1 MFSNR
6 DTHCHR
12 HRVQPFA
19 GLCAVLIS
27 CLMPMV
33 DSHADDADTIYLREV
48 KPLLKA
54 RCYACHGSLKQEA
67 GLRLDTAAL
76 LLKGSSNGS
85 IVNRDAIDQSSL
97 LKRIHSSIDDG
108 RMPPEGEPLTAEQT
122 GSIQRWLESGAKTP
136 ENEAPEADPLE
147 HWSFRPLERPLIPF
161 VLAPSAHPI
170 DQFLAREHAKH
181 GLTPV
186 GPASREVL
194 LRRAWLDLLGV
205 PPDPETLRAF
215 LADDSPNAWEKTID
229 RLLSDPRYGERW
241 GRHWMDVWRYA
252 DWYGR
257 RAVPD
262 VWNSAPQIWRWRDW
276 IVRSLNED
284 KGYDRMIREMLAA
297 DEICP
302 DDDSAAVATGY
313 LVRNWYALNP
323 NDWMRN
329 TVEHTGK
336 AFLGLTFNCAHCHD
350 HKYDPIAQEDYFR
363 LRAFFEPMNIRQD
376 QWPGEADPGPFQEYE
391 YVVLRK
397 IQRLGMVRIIDQK
410 PEAPTWFYTG
420 GDERNR
426 VKDRGSVA
434 PGVPSFLS
442 ASFVNPQPVTMPA
455 SFRFPGL
462 RPELLK
468 AERTRLE
475 AAIVSAE
482 EQAQKLATES
492 SVDSQ
497 ATQAA
502 LAEAEAG
509 FSNAIAAARA
519 EKREGALEGQQ
530 SLLLDASTGRR
541 MIHRT
546 LPELKDLTDQTKVEF
561 LVQIQQDA
569 HFNFQLARDL
579 AKGGTATFVG
589 FEKGRILSYRPGGFE
604 ELQVGTFDLAQGV
617 RRFKVQMVLDLAK
630 DICRLTVFDVERE
643 QKIVDGAEIALNGWK
658 PVGDAN
664 QGILMDARTGTV
676 AVVDALSILPQ
687 ESSEASSATPQSGLY
702 QCRFEAPEF
711 SDGEDAV
718 GVSGWV
724 RSSYSIEP
732 ATSVASTVALN
743 DSLRAAAQTV
753 RKARSL
759 ASLPQWKQQASS
771 QMVAAAKA
779 DLSSWEARL
788 RADQMKAGLPI
799 EHNVQASIAQTSEEL
814 ARIASRLERDAAVMK
829 GEVSELMA
837 RIRLATAENLPESDE
852 KRAKELE
859 AATKE
864 LAASRTQ
871 LATARA
877 AQTDAASE
885 MKYTPLGPESISTST
900 GRRKALAEWMTS
912 KENPLT
918 ARVAV
923 NHIWMRHF
931 HQPIVTSV
939 FDFGRNGAPPS
950 HPELLNWLA
959 CELRDHG
966 WSMKHLH
973 RLILTSDAWKRS
985 SAFAADDPCAAMDPD
1000 NRWLWRMNTGRMEA
1014 EVVRD
1019 SVLAVSGK
1027 LDLTQ
1032 GGQELENSEALT
1044 TFRRSLYYS
1053 CQPEGD
1059 GRSQFGALF
1068 DAADAL
1074 ECYRRSQSIIPQQ
1087 ALALTNSDFVHQRSA
1102 DIVAA
1107 WTSANA
1113 AKHSDREVTIADS
1126 VFIENMFERI
1136 LNRRPAESEMARCLR
1151 FLDDQQNASEAAG
1164 QSAGGSAGE
1173 PDQLLARQRARESL
1187 VRVLLNHNDFIAIR

>member
-1 MFSNR
+1 MFSDR
-6 DTHCHR
+6 PHQR
-12 HRVQPFA
+12 QRFRVSSLLWLHA
-19 GLCAVLIS
+19 VCLSWILCLVNAQ
-27 CLMPMV
+27 
-33 DSHADDADTIYLREV
+33 ADEADAIYLREI
-48 KPLLKA
+48 KPVLKA

-67 GLRLDTAAL
+67 GLRLDTAEL

-85 IVNRDAIDQSSL
+85 IVNHDAADQSLL
-97 LKRIHSSIDDG
+97 LKRVNAPVDEG
-108 RMPPEGEPLTAEQT
+108 RMPPEGEPLTDDQIR
-122 GSIQRWLESGAKTP
+122 SLQRWVESGTKTP
-136 ENEAPEADPLE
+136 QNESPEADPRE

-170 DQFLAREHAKH
+170 DQFLASEHVKQ

-186 GPASREVL
+186 GSASREVL
-194 LRRAWLDLLGV
+194 VRRAWLDLLGV
-205 PPDPETLRAF
+205 PPDPAALREF
-215 LADDSPNAWEKTID
+215 LADDSPDAWERTIES
-229 RLLSDPRYGERW
+229 LLNDPRYGERW

-284 KGYDRMIREMLAA
+284 KGYDRMIHEMLAA

-442 ASFVNPQPVTMPA
+442 SSFTNPQPVTMPA
-455 SFRFPGL
+455 GFRFPGL

-468 AERTRLE
+468 AERKRLD
-475 AAIVSAE
+475 AAIVSAN
-482 EQAQKLATES
+482 EQASKLAAES
-492 SVDSQ
+492 SVDSE
-497 ATQAA
+497 ATQVA
-502 LAEAEAG
+502 LAEAEKA
-509 FSNAIAAARA
+509 FAVAVEAARA

-546 LPELKDLTDQTKVEF
+546 LPELKELPDQTTVEF

-617 RRFKVQMVLDLAK
+617 RRFRIQLVLDVAK
-630 DICRLTVFDVERE
+630 DVCRLTVVDVE
-643 QKIVDGAEIALNGWK
+643 QGGKLVDSAEIALNGWK

-664 QGILMDARTGTV
+664 QGLLMDARTGTV
-676 AVVDALSILPQ
+676 AVVDELSIVAPAVA
-687 ESSEASSATPQSGLY
+687 ETTSVTPRSVLY

-711 SDGEDAV
+711 ADGEDAV

-724 RSSYSIEP
+724 RSPYSIEP

-753 RKARSL
+753 RKVRSQ
-759 ASLPQWKQQASS
+759 ASLPQWKQQASL
-771 QMVAAAKA
+771 QIVAAAKA
-779 DLSSWEARL
+779 EQSAWEARL
-788 RADQMKAGLPI
+788 RADQRKAGLPI
-799 EHNVQASIAQTSEEL
+799 EVDVQASTAQTSEEL
-814 ARIASRLERDAAVMK
+814 AGTASRLERDAAVMK
-829 GEVSELMA
+829 AEVSELLA
-837 RIRLATAENLPESDE
+837 RIRLASAENLPESDE

-871 LATARA
+871 VATARA
-877 AQTDAASE
+877 AQTDAARDL
-885 MKYTPLGPESISTST
+885 KYTPLGPESISTST

-912 KENPLT
+912 RENPLT

-931 HQPIVTSV
+931 HKPIVTSV

-985 SAFAADDPCAAMDPD
+985 SAFAADDPCAAIDPD

-1032 GGQELENSEALT
+1032 GGQELENTEALT

-1107 WTSANA
+1107 WASSNTANQGTRVG
-1113 AKHSDREVTIADS
+1113 KADS
-1126 VFIENMFERI
+1126 VFVEDMFERI
-1136 LNRRPAESEMARCLR
+1136 LNRRPAESEMTRCLR
-1151 FLDDQQNASEAAG
+1151 FLEEQQKASEVAQSADG
-1164 QSAGGSAGE
+1164 QSGSPAPAVAE
-1173 PDQLLARQRARESL
+1173 QRAKESL